1 VFLWVPGGGVA
12 RDLRFVAKNWQS
24 ARSGAL
30 SSDVMQLAGKY
41 SQPVDARLARL
52 ATRQH
57 GIVSRNQLL
66 ALGLHAYQI
75 AYRVEVGRLHRLYR
89 GVYAVGHVRLTQRGR
104 WLAAVVACRTGGGQS
119 VLSHRAAGQLH
130 GILRSAPS
138 NPIDVIATRRH
149 HLHGVRCHIV
159 RGLHPDDIT
168 IVDAIPVTTVHR
180 AFLDLAEVMHPLR
193 LFDALE
199 LSIRLEHF
207 DLTEMYAMIA
217 RNPGRHGLKPLHA
230 QLARLTDAPAWLD
243 SGLEAEFLFRL
254 RQHPDLPEPLTH
266 QAVEGEP
273 VDFYWP
279 DQRVVLEIDGD
290 RYHSLPRDRLN
301 DERRDRKLTLAGYAV
316 LRVTEREFKAD
327 PERVIAELRAL
338 LRRQAP

>member
-1 VFLWVPGGGVA
+1 
-12 RDLRFVAKNWQS
+12 
-24 ARSGAL
+24 
-30 SSDVMQLAGKY
+30 MQLAGNY
-41 SQPVDARLARL
+41 SPPVDARLSRL

-66 ALGLHAYQI
+66 VLGLDADRI
-75 AYRVEVGRLHRLYR
+75 AYRIEVGRLHRLYR

-104 WLAAVVACRTGGGQS
+104 WLAAVVACRASGGES
-119 VLSHRAAGQLH
+119 VLSHRAAGRLH

-149 HLHGVRCHIV
+149 QLRDVRCHRV

-180 AFLDLAEVMHPLR
+180 TFLDLAEVMHPLR

-199 LSIRLEHF
+199 LSIRIEQF
-207 DLTEMYAMIA
+207 DLTEMRAMIA
-217 RNPGRHGLKPLHA
+217 RNPGRHGLKPLQT
-230 QLARLTDAPAWLD
+230 QLARLTGSPAWLD
-243 SGLEAEFLFRL
+243 SGLEAEFLFQL

-266 QAVEGEP
+266 QVVEDEP

-279 DQRVVLEIDGD
+279 DHRLVLEIDGD
-290 RYHSLPRDRLN
+290 KYHSLPRDRL
-301 DERRDRKLTLAGYAV
+301 DDTRRDRKLTLAGYIV
-316 LRVTEREFKAD
+316 LRISELELKTE
-327 PERVIAELRAL
+327 PERVIADLRAL
-338 LRRQAP
+338 LNLHAP